1 MTFRFFNRASAI
13 DRTQRLYSDL
23 QTDPAFTALRERAD
37 FKALFVP
44 R

>member
-23 QTDPAFTALRERAD
+23 QTAFTALRERAD